1 MTQDLTGKTAIVTGG
16 GNGIGRAIALEI
28 ARGGAKVAVADVRPD
43 DARRTAQE
51 ISAQGGTALA
61 LTVDINSPSQVES
74 MVAQSVSE
82 LGRLDILIN
91 NAGIGGQK
99 RRLHELDVA
108 DFDAVVA
115 VNLRG
120 TFLCSKYAIPHFLA
134 QRDGRIVNIASTYG
148 LIGAPNAV
156 AYCATKA
163 AIINLTR
170 QLTVDYGPDGIRTNA
185 ICPGYVDTHLGGRG
199 RSISP
204 EEFAAAT
211 AVRERAAALQP
222 LGRQAEPAE
231 VANVAAFLASDAASF
246 VTGAVVTVDGGC
258 TTTFNYGA
266 AAN

>member
-1 MTQDLTGKTAIVTGG
+1 MPQDLTGKSAVVTGA
-16 GNGIGRAIALEI
+16 GNGIGRATALEL
-28 ARGGAKVAVADVRPD
+28 AAGGARVAVADVRGD
-43 DARRTAQE
+43 DAARTAGE
-51 ISAQGGTALA
+51 IAANGGDSVAIAT
-61 LTVDINSPSQVES
+61 DIRDAAQVES
-74 MVAQSVSE
+74 LMTQAVSRF
-82 LGRLDILIN
+82 GRLDVLVN

-99 RRLHELDVA
+99 KRLHELDID

-120 TFLCSKYAIPHFLA
+120 TFLCSRFAIPHFLT
-134 QRDGRIVNIASTYG
+134 QHDGRIVNIASTYG

-170 QLTVDYGPDGIRTNA
+170 QMTVDYGPDGIRTNA
-185 ICPGYVDTHLGGRG
+185 ICPGYIDTHLGGRG

-204 EEFAAAT
+204 EEYAAAN
-211 AVRERAAALQP
+211 AVREKAAALQP
-222 LGRQAEPAE
+222 LGRQAQPEE